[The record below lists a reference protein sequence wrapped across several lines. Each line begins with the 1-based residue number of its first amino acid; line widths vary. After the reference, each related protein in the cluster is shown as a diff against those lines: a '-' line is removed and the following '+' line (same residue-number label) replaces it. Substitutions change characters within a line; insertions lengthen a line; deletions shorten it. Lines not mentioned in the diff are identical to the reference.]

1 MVSCPPPA
9 PRKPALR
16 RKKTEKTHWTVT
28 RVCSL
33 RSHGTNK
40 GANSTILALALD
52 ASLSSA
58 VFGDTCWLLL
68 LAEIV

>member
-1 MVSCPPPA
+1 MVSCPPP

-16 RKKTEKTHWTVT
+16 RKKAEKTHWTVT